1 LTWFEAIVL
10 GIIQGAT
17 EFLPISSS
25 GHLVLVPWLL
35 HWQPAGQSNLAF
47 DTLLHLGTLVAVV
60 GYFRRDLI
68 RIVRAVVDGI
78 RDRRLLAT
86 PEARLGWFILAG
98 SIPAALVGF
107 LLEDW
112 FDRVFG
118 NPIAA
123 ACALFVTAALLFVAE
138 RIGRRQRALATMSWW
153 DAMWIGCA
161 QALAIFP
168 GISRSG
174 ATISTGLGR
183 GLERSDATRYSFM
196 LGVPAVSGAGAWQ
209 LVKLLMADAAGIAPG
224 ILAAGFVS
232 AALIG
237 FLAIHALLVF
247 IRRRRLYLFSI
258 YCVLLGTISLLA
270 YVVRS

>member
-1 LTWFEAIVL
+1 VTWFEAIVL

-60 GYFRRDLI
+60 GYFWRDLV
-68 RIVRAVVDGI
+68 RILLAVVEGV
-78 RDRRLLAT
+78 RDRQPLGT
-86 PEARLGWFILAG
+86 PEARLGWFILVG
-98 SIPAALVGF
+98 SVPAALVGF

-118 NPIAA
+118 NPVAA
-123 ACALFVTAALLFVAE
+123 ASALFVTAALLFVAE
-138 RIGRRQRALATMSWW
+138 RIARGRRDLATMSWW
-153 DAMWIGCA
+153 DAVWIGCA

-196 LGVPAVSGAGAWQ
+196 LGVPAVAGAGAWQ
-209 LVKLLMADAAGIAPG
+209 LAKLLMADTAGIAPG
-224 ILAAGFVS
+224 ILTAGFVS

-237 FLAIHALLVF
+237 FLAIHALLIF
-247 IRRRRLYLFSI
+247 IRRRRLYLFSV

>member
-1 LTWFEAIVL
+1 VTWLEAVIL
-10 GIIQGAT
+10 GVIQGAT

-35 HWQPAGQSNLAF
+35 QWQPAGQSNLAF

-60 GYFRRDLI
+60 GYFWRDLLHI
-68 RIVRAVVDGI
+68 LLAVVSGI
-78 RDRRLLAT
+78 RSRQPLGT

-98 SIPAALVGF
+98 SVPAALAGF

-118 NPIAA
+118 NPAA
-123 ACALFVTAALLFVAE
+123 AAGALFVTAALLFLAE
-138 RIGRRQRALATMSWW
+138 QIGRPQRVLATMSWS
-153 DAMWIGCA
+153 DAIWIGCA
-161 QALAIFP
+161 QAVAIFP

-196 LGVPAVSGAGAWQ
+196 LGVPAIAGAGAWQ
-209 LVKLLMADAAGIAPG
+209 LAKLLTSDASGVAPG

-232 AALIG
+232 AAVIG
-237 FLAIHALLVF
+237 FLAIHALLLF

-258 YCVLLGTISLLA
+258 YCILLGTISLLT
-270 YVVRS
+270 YVVRG

>member
-1 LTWFEAIVL
+1 MTWFEAIVL

-60 GYFRRDLI
+60 GYFWRDLI
-68 RIVRAVVDGI
+68 RILLAVVVGL
-78 RDRRLLAT
+78 RDRRPLGT

-118 NPIAA
+118 NPVAA
-123 ACALFVTAALLFVAE
+123 ASALFVTAALLFAAE
-138 RIGRRQRALATMSWW
+138 RIGRHRRDLATMGWW
-153 DAMWIGCA
+153 DAIWIGCA

-183 GLERSDATRYSFM
+183 GLERAEATRYSFM
-196 LGVPAVSGAGAWQ
+196 LGVPAVAGAGVWQ
-209 LVKLLMADAAGIAPG
+209 LAKLLTAGGAGIAPG
-224 ILAAGFVS
+224 ILAAGFAS

-247 IRRRRLYLFSI
+247 IRRRRLYLFSA
-258 YCVLLGTISLLA
+258 YCALLGAISLLA